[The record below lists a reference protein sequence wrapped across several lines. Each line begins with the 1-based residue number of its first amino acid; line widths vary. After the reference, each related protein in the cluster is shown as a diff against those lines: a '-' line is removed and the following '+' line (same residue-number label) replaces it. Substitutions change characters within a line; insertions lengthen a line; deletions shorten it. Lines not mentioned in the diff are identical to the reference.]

1 MKCPACGNQLK
12 EMDVEGVKVDA
23 CDGGC
28 AGIWFDNFEIGKF
41 DEPHEPAGA
50 LLKGI
55 ARNESVTVNESQKRN
70 CPRCENIVMLRHCFS
85 IKQEVEVDECAG
97 CAGIWLDHGE
107 LEKIRNLFETAEAR
121 EEAAQAQF
129 TQMLEELDQAESQSK
144 VGSKLPNLFGFLR

>member
-1 MKCPACGNQLK
+1 MKCPACGNQLT

-28 AGIWFDNFEIGKF
+28 AGIWFDNFEIDKF

-50 LLKGI
+50 LLEGI

-70 CPRCENIVMLRHCFS
+70 CPKCDGIVMMRHCFS

-107 LEKIRNLFETAEAR
+107 LEKIRSLFETTEAR

-129 TQMLEELDQAESQSK
+129 TQMLAELDQAESQSK
-144 VGSKLPNLFGFLR
+144 VGPKMPNLLGFLR